1 MLVRYWEKRT
11 KIYFE
16 RIIGQLRLWCKIV
29 VILEICKHK
38 KFLQD
43 LKTLRVSCLISFYLL
58 CSDQANDSTANLLH
72 FDIYLFREICEGE
85 LAKLLFM
92 IGICHYLWL

>member
-1 MLVRYWEKRT
+1 MKAEK
-11 KIYFE
+11 ICFE
-16 RIIGQLRLWCKIV
+16 RIIGQLHLWCKIV

-43 LKTLRVSCLISFYLL
+43 LKTLSVRCLISFYFLR
-58 CSDQANDSTANLLH
+58 SDQANNSMANLLH
-72 FDIYLFREICEGE
+72 LYIYLLREICEGE
-85 LAKLLFM
+85 LVKSLFM